1 MLQVILVC
9 HQSVPISGSC
19 WGSVLGALGEVCRSL
34 LSWGGV
40 ASAPWCKS
48 QVQGTSLRVGR
59 KEQLVL
65 LGGSKALLWR
75 CFDPGTEW
83 GERERRS
90 REGRWGHPSWE
101 GSSSSLFSWSSI
113 YPSRAGGASRKLHEQ
128 ERFGFL
134 LGHCSCILCFSLCIT
149 GDSEEIQV
157 AHRFF
162 SQPLGEIGFV
172 LK

>member
-48 QVQGTSLRVGR
+48 QLQGTSLGVGR

-113 YPSRAGGASRKLHEQ
+113 YPSRAGGASRKLCMNKNGLVS
-128 ERFGFL
+128 FLGIALVFSAFLCAL
-134 LGHCSCILCFSLCIT
+134 LGT
-149 GDSEEIQV
+149 
-157 AHRFF
+157 
-162 SQPLGEIGFV
+162 
-172 LK
+172 LKRSK